1 MKMIK
6 LYIVLFAMM
15 VMTASNSMAQRNENF
30 SELVTR
36 NIVESLK
43 HDIEGV
49 VEASIYNSIFLTKY
63 YPEAKIDRVLNELN
77 NVVVNSSNPVL
88 RYKAQL
94 AVLFISNYSSDE
106 LNMDNF
112 KDDQTELFRVISEKL
127 QDTFLVSS
135 NK

>member
-1 MKMIK
+1 MKTIK
-6 LYIVLFAMM
+6 TYIVLFAVM
-15 VMTASNSMAQRNENF
+15 VMATTNSMAQRPENF
-30 SELVTR
+30 SDLVTK

-63 YPEAKIDRVLNELN
+63 YPEAKIDRVLNQLN
-77 NVVVNSSNPVL
+77 KVVVNSSNPVL

-94 AVLFISNYSSDE
+94 AVLYISNYTNDE
-106 LNMDNF
+106 LNMDNY
-112 KDDQTELFRVISEKL
+112 KEDQTELFRVISEKL

>member
-1 MKMIK
+1 
-6 LYIVLFAMM
+6 M
-15 VMTASNSMAQRNENF
+15 VMATTNSMAQRPENF
-30 SELVTR
+30 SELVTK

-63 YPEAKIDRVLNELN
+63 YPEAKIDRVLNQLN
-77 NVVVNSSNPVL
+77 KVVVNSSNPVL

-94 AVLFISNYSSDE
+94 AVLYISNYTNDE
-106 LNMDNF
+106 LNMDNY
-112 KDDQTELFRVISEKL
+112 KEDQTELFRVISEKL

>member
-1 MKMIK
+1 MKTIK

-30 SELVTR
+30 SELVTK
-36 NIVESLK
+36 NIIESLK

-49 VEASIYNSIFLTKY
+49 VEASIYNSIFLSKY
-63 YPEAKIDRVLNELN
+63 YPEAKINRVLDELN
-77 NVVVNSSNPVL
+77 KIIVHSNNPAL

-94 AVLFISNYSSDE
+94 AVLYISNYSSDE
-106 LNMDNF
+106 LNLDNF
-112 KDDQTELFRVISEKL
+112 KDDQTELFRVISDKL

>member
-1 MKMIK
+1 MKTIK
-6 LYIVLFAMM
+6 TYIVLFAVM
-15 VMTASNSMAQRNENF
+15 VMATTNSMAQRPENF
-30 SELVTR
+30 SELVTK

-63 YPEAKIDRVLNELN
+63 YPEAKIDRVLNQLN
-77 NVVVNSSNPVL
+77 KVVVNSSNPVL

-94 AVLFISNYSSDE
+94 AVLYISNYTDDE
-106 LNMDNF
+106 LNMDNY
-112 KDDQTELFRVISEKL
+112 KEDQTELFRVISEKL

>member
-1 MKMIK
+1 MKTIK
-6 LYIVLFAMM
+6 TYIVLFAVM
-15 VMTASNSMAQRNENF
+15 VMATTNSMAQRPENF
-30 SELVTR
+30 SELVTK

-63 YPEAKIDRVLNELN
+63 YPEAKIDRVLNQLN
-77 NVVVNSSNPVL
+77 KVVVNSSNPVL

-94 AVLFISNYSSDE
+94 AVLYITNYTNDE
-106 LNMDNF
+106 LNMDNY
-112 KDDQTELFRVISEKL
+112 KEDQTELFRVISEKL

>member
-1 MKMIK
+1 MKTIK
-6 LYIVLFAMM
+6 TYIVLFAVM
-15 VMTASNSMAQRNENF
+15 VMATTNSMAQRPENF
-30 SELVTR
+30 SELVTK

-63 YPEAKIDRVLNELN
+63 YPEAKIDRVLNQLN
-77 NVVVNSSNPVL
+77 KVVVNSSNPVL

-94 AVLFISNYSSDE
+94 AVLYISNYTNDE
-106 LNMDNF
+106 LNMDNY
-112 KDDQTELFRVISEKL
+112 KEDQTELFRVISEKL

>member
-1 MKMIK
+1 MKTIK
-6 LYIVLFAMM
+6 TYIVLFAVM
-15 VMTASNSMAQRNENF
+15 VIAATNSMAQRPENF
-30 SELVTR
+30 SELVTK

-77 NVVVNSSNPVL
+77 KVVVNSSNPVL

-94 AVLFISNYSSDE
+94 AVLYISNYTNDE
-106 LNMDNF
+106 LNMDNY
-112 KDDQTELFRVISEKL
+112 KDDQTELFRVISDKL

>member
-6 LYIVLFAMM
+6 TYIVIFTVM
-15 VMTASNSMAQRNENF
+15 VMTATNSMAQRPENF
-30 SELVTR
+30 SELVTK

-63 YPEAKIDRVLNELN
+63 YPGANIDRVLNELN
-77 NVVVNSSNPVL
+77 KVVVNSSNPVL